1 MGVARGMNNTRIY
14 AVRNTKT
21 GKLVSNLG
29 SRHKK
34 YWDRKADAIAAMNS
48 NYKRISPCDLKIVE
62 FILVEVESK

>member
-1 MGVARGMNNTRIY
+1 MNNTRIY

-34 YWDRKADAIAAMNS
+34 YWDRKGDAIAAMKN
-48 NYKRISPCDLKIVE
+48 NYKCISPGNLKIVE
-62 FILVEVESK
+62 FVLVEVDGNV